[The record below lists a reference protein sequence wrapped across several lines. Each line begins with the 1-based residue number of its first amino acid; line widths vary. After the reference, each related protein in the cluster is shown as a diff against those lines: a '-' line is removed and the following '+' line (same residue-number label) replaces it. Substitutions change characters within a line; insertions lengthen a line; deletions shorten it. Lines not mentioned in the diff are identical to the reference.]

1 MSNIVVIVG
10 RPNVGKSTLFNRL
23 IQKKQAIVDNE
34 SGVTR
39 DRHYARTDWNG
50 IKFSLVDTGGYTQ
63 NSDDT
68 FEKEIKRHVNSAI
81 EESNLILFLVD
92 VQTGI
97 TDLDYFISKMLK
109 KVSKKVV
116 LVVNKVDDGLHLADA
131 SVFYKLGF
139 GDYFPISSISG
150 SGTGDLLDEMV
161 THLDD
166 QEEDEDNNI
175 LPRISVSGRPN
186 VGKSSLIN
194 ALLGEEQNIVTD
206 IAGTTRDAIDSRFN
220 KFGHDLNIVD
230 TAGIRKKNKVNE
242 DIEYY
247 SVLRAIRSIENADVV
262 LLLIDA
268 TRGFEAQ
275 DQKIFDLIQK
285 NKKGV
290 VLIINKWDLVDKSKM
305 NTKDYTELIKE
316 KIAPFVDVNILYVS
330 VTEKQ
335 RILKVIDEAMNV
347 YKRINFRISTG
358 ELNRYLLDII
368 AATPPPSV
376 KGKYVKIKYITQLPS
391 KKPTFVF
398 FCNLPQY
405 VKESY
410 KRFLENRI
418 RSQYNFTGVPMQL
431 FFRKK

>member
-23 IQKKQAIVDNE
+23 IQRKQAIVDDV

-50 IKFSLVDTGGYTQ
+50 VKFSLVDTGGYTQ
-63 NSDDT
+63 SSSDT

-81 EESNLILFLVD
+81 EESSLILFIVD
-92 VQTGI
+92 VKSGI
-97 TDLDYFISKMLK
+97 TDLDFFISKMLK
-109 KVSKKVV
+109 KESKKVL
-116 LVVNKVDDGLHLADA
+116 LVVNKVDDGLHLSDA
-131 SVFYKLGF
+131 AVFYKLGF

-150 SGTGDLLDEMV
+150 SGTGDLLDIAV
-161 THLDD
+161 THLDPEEKDIED
-166 QEEDEDNNI
+166 QV
-175 LPRISVSGRPN
+175 PKISVSGRPN

-194 ALLGEEQNIVTD
+194 ALLGEEKNIVTN
-206 IAGTTRDAIDSRFN
+206 IPGTTRDSIDSRYK
-220 KFGHDLNIVD
+220 KFGHDFDIID

-247 SVLRAIRSIENADVV
+247 SVLRSIRSIENADVV

-290 VLIINKWDLVDKSKM
+290 VLVVNKWDLIDKNKIDSKVFLE
-305 NTKDYTELIKE
+305 KIKE
-316 KIAPFVDVNILYVS
+316 KIAPFVDVSLVFIS
-330 VTEKQ
+330 VKDKL
-335 RILKVIDEAMNV
+335 RILKVVDEAMNTF
-347 YKRINFRISTG
+347 KRISLRISTG
-358 ELNRYLLDII
+358 ELNRYLLDVIER
-368 AATPPPSV
+368 TPPPST
-376 KGKYVKIKYITQLPS
+376 KGKYVKIKYITQLPT

-405 VKESY
+405 MKESY
-410 KRFLENRI
+410 KRFLENKI
-418 RSQYNFTGVPMQL
+418 RAKYCFTGVPIQL

>member
-23 IQKKQAIVDNE
+23 IQRKQAIVDDE

-50 IKFSLVDTGGYTQ
+50 VKFSLVDTGGYTQ
-63 NSDDT
+63 SSDDT

-81 EESNLILFLVD
+81 EEASLILFTVD
-92 VQTGI
+92 VKSGI
-97 TDLDYFISKMLK
+97 TDLDFFISKMLK
-109 KVSKKVV
+109 SVSKKVL
-116 LVVNKVDDGLHLADA
+116 LVVNKVDDGLHLSDA
-131 SVFYKLGF
+131 TVFYKLGF

-150 SGTGDLLDEMV
+150 SGTGDLLDNV
-161 THLDD
+161 VKYLDESE
-166 QEEDEDNNI
+166 QEELTDQ

-194 ALLGEEQNIVTD
+194 TLLGEEKNIVTN
-206 IAGTTRDAIDSRFN
+206 IPGTTRDSIDSRYK
-220 KFGHDLNIVD
+220 KFGHDLNIID

-247 SVLRAIRSIENADVV
+247 SVLRSIRSIENSDVV

-275 DQKIFDLIQK
+275 DQKIFDLISK
-285 NKKGV
+285 NNKGV
-290 VLIINKWDLVDKSKM
+290 VLIVNKWDLIDKTKT
-305 NTKDYTELIKE
+305 NTKDFTEKIKE
-316 KIAPFVDVNILYVS
+316 KIAPFVDVSILFIS
-330 VTEKQ
+330 ATEKI
-335 RILKVIDEAMNV
+335 RVLKVLDEAMNV
-347 YKRINFRISTG
+347 YKRIKFRISTG
-358 ELNRYLLDII
+358 KLNKYLLDVIEH
-368 AATPPPSV
+368 TPPPSS
-376 KGKYVKIKYITQLPS
+376 KGKYVKIKYITQLPT
-391 KKPTFVF
+391 KKPAFVF

-405 VKESY
+405 VKENY
-410 KRFLENRI
+410 KRFLENKI
-418 RSQYNFTGVPMQL
+418 RDKYSFTGVPIQI

>member
-23 IQKKQAIVDNE
+23 IQRKQAIVDDE

-50 IKFSLVDTGGYTQ
+50 VKFSLVDTGGYTQ
-63 NSDDT
+63 SSSDT

-81 EESNLILFLVD
+81 EESSLILFIVD
-92 VQTGI
+92 VKSGI
-97 TDLDYFISKMLK
+97 TDLDFFISKMLK
-109 KVSKKVV
+109 KESKKVL
-116 LVVNKVDDGLHLADA
+116 LVVNKVDDGLHLSDA
-131 SVFYKLGF
+131 AVFYKLGF

-150 SGTGDLLDEMV
+150 SGTGDLLDSVV
-161 THLDD
+161 TYLDP
-166 QEEDEDNNI
+166 EEKDVQNEV
-175 LPRISVSGRPN
+175 PKISVSGRPN

-194 ALLGEEQNIVTD
+194 ALLGEEKNIVTD
-206 IAGTTRDAIDSRFN
+206 IPGTTRDSIDSRYK
-220 KFGHDLNIVD
+220 KFGHDFDIID

-247 SVLRAIRSIENADVV
+247 SVLRSIRSIENADVV

-290 VLIINKWDLVDKSKM
+290 VLVVNKWDLIDKNTITSKLFLE
-305 NTKDYTELIKE
+305 KIKE
-316 KIAPFVDVNILYVS
+316 KIAPFVDVSLVFIS
-330 VTEKQ
+330 VKDKL
-335 RILKVIDEAMNV
+335 RILKVVEEAMNV
-347 YKRINFRISTG
+347 YNRISFRISTG
-358 ELNRYLLDII
+358 ELNRYLLDLIER
-368 AATPPPSV
+368 TPPPST
-376 KGKYVKIKYITQLPS
+376 KGKYVKIKYITQLPT
-391 KKPTFVF
+391 KKPAFVF

-410 KRFLENRI
+410 KRFLENKI
-418 RSQYNFTGVPMQL
+418 REKYCFTGVPVQL

>member
-50 IKFSLVDTGGYTQ
+50 VKFSLVDTGGYTQ

-97 TDLDYFISKMLK
+97 TDLDDFISKMLK
-109 KVSKKVV
+109 KVSKKVI

-290 VLIINKWDLVDKSKM
+290 VLIVNKWDLVDKSKM

-316 KIAPFVDVNILYVS
+316 KIAPFVDVNILFVS

-358 ELNRYLLDII
+358 ELNRYLLDVIS
-368 AATPPPSV
+368 ATPPPSV

-418 RSQYNFTGVPMQL
+418 RSQYNFTGVPIQL

>member
-81 EESNLILFLVD
+81 EESSLILFLVD
-92 VQTGI
+92 VQTAI
-97 TDLDYFISKMLK
+97 TDLDHFISKMLK
-109 KVSKKVV
+109 KVSKKVI

-131 SVFYKLGF
+131 SIFYRLGF

-166 QEEDEDNNI
+166 HEDDEDSNV

-194 ALLGEEQNIVTD
+194 ALLGEEQNIVTN

-247 SVLRAIRSIENADVV
+247 SVLRAIRSIENSDVV

-285 NKKGV
+285 NNKGV
-290 VLIINKWDLVDKSKM
+290 VLIVNKWDLVDKSKN
-305 NTKDYTELIKE
+305 NTKDYSEVIKE
-316 KIAPFVDVNILYVS
+316 KIAPFVDVNILFIS
-330 VTEKQ
+330 ATEKQ
-335 RILKVIDEAMNV
+335 RILKVIEEAMAV

-358 ELNRYLLDII
+358 ELNRYLLDVISS
-368 AATPPPSV
+368 TPPPSV
-376 KGKYVKIKYITQLPS
+376 KGKYVKIKYITQLPA

-418 RSQYNFTGVPMQL
+418 RSKYHFTGVPIQL

>member
-1 MSNIVVIVG
+1 
-10 RPNVGKSTLFNRL
+10 
-23 IQKKQAIVDNE
+23 
-34 SGVTR
+34 
-39 DRHYARTDWNG
+39 
-50 IKFSLVDTGGYTQ
+50 
-63 NSDDT
+63 
-68 FEKEIKRHVNSAI
+68 
-81 EESNLILFLVD
+81 
-92 VQTGI
+92 
-97 TDLDYFISKMLK
+97 MLK
-109 KVSKKVV
+109 KVSKKVI

-285 NKKGV
+285 K
-290 VLIINKWDLVDKSKM
+290 
-305 NTKDYTELIKE
+305 
-316 KIAPFVDVNILYVS
+316 
-330 VTEKQ
+330 
-335 RILKVIDEAMNV
+335 
-347 YKRINFRISTG
+347 
-358 ELNRYLLDII
+358 
-368 AATPPPSV
+368 
-376 KGKYVKIKYITQLPS
+376 
-391 KKPTFVF
+391 
-398 FCNLPQY
+398 
-405 VKESY
+405 
-410 KRFLENRI
+410 
-418 RSQYNFTGVPMQL
+418 
-431 FFRKK
+431 

>member
-23 IQKKQAIVDNE
+23 IQRKQAIVDDE

-50 IKFSLVDTGGYTQ
+50 VKFSLVDTGGYTQ
-63 NSDDT
+63 SSSDT

-81 EESNLILFLVD
+81 EESSLILFIVD
-92 VQTGI
+92 VKSGI
-97 TDLDYFISKMLK
+97 TDLDFFISQMLK
-109 KVSKKVV
+109 KESKKVL
-116 LVVNKVDDGLHLADA
+116 LVVNKVDDGLHLSDA
-131 SVFYKLGF
+131 AVFYKLGF

-150 SGTGDLLDEMV
+150 SGTGDLLDSVV
-161 THLDD
+161 TYLDP
-166 QEEDEDNNI
+166 EEKDIQNEV
-175 LPRISVSGRPN
+175 PKISVSGRPN

-194 ALLGEEQNIVTD
+194 ALLGEEKNIVTD
-206 IAGTTRDAIDSRFN
+206 IPGTTRDSIDSRYK
-220 KFGHDLNIVD
+220 KFGHDFDIID

-247 SVLRAIRSIENADVV
+247 SVLRSIRSIENADVV

-290 VLIINKWDLVDKSKM
+290 VLVVNKWDLIDKNTITSKVFVE
-305 NTKDYTELIKE
+305 KIKE
-316 KIAPFVDVNILYVS
+316 KIAPFVDVSLVFIS
-330 VTEKQ
+330 VKDKL
-335 RILKVIDEAMNV
+335 RILKVVEEAMNV
-347 YKRINFRISTG
+347 YNRISFRISTG
-358 ELNRYLLDII
+358 ELNRYLLDLIER
-368 AATPPPSV
+368 TPPPST
-376 KGKYVKIKYITQLPS
+376 KGKYVKIKYITQLPT

-410 KRFLENRI
+410 KRFLENKI
-418 RSQYNFTGVPMQL
+418 REKYCFTGVPVQL

>member
-23 IQKKQAIVDNE
+23 IQRKQAIVDDE

-50 IKFSLVDTGGYTQ
+50 VKFSLVDTGGYTQ
-63 NSDDT
+63 SSSDT

-81 EESNLILFLVD
+81 EESSLILFIVD
-92 VQTGI
+92 VKSGI
-97 TDLDYFISKMLK
+97 TDLDFFISQMLK
-109 KVSKKVV
+109 KESKKVL
-116 LVVNKVDDGLHLADA
+116 LVVNKVDDGLHLSDA
-131 SVFYKLGF
+131 AVFYKLGF

-150 SGTGDLLDEMV
+150 SGTGDLLDSVV
-161 THLDD
+161 TYLDP
-166 QEEDEDNNI
+166 EEKDIQNEV
-175 LPRISVSGRPN
+175 PKISVSGRPN

-194 ALLGEEQNIVTD
+194 ALLGEEKNIVTD
-206 IAGTTRDAIDSRFN
+206 IPGTTRDSIDSRYK
-220 KFGHDLNIVD
+220 KFGHDFDIID

-247 SVLRAIRSIENADVV
+247 SVLRSIRSIENADVV

-290 VLIINKWDLVDKSKM
+290 VLVVNKWDLIDKNTITSKVFAE
-305 NTKDYTELIKE
+305 KIKE
-316 KIAPFVDVNILYVS
+316 KIAPFVDVSLVFIS
-330 VTEKQ
+330 VKDKL
-335 RILKVIDEAMNV
+335 RILKVVEEAMNV
-347 YKRINFRISTG
+347 YNRISFRISTG
-358 ELNRYLLDII
+358 ELNRYLLDLIER
-368 AATPPPSV
+368 TPPPST
-376 KGKYVKIKYITQLPS
+376 KGKYVKIKYITQLPT

-410 KRFLENRI
+410 KRFLENKI
-418 RSQYNFTGVPMQL
+418 REKYCFTGVPVQL

>member
-81 EESNLILFLVD
+81 EESSLILFLVD

-97 TDLDYFISKMLK
+97 TDLDHFISKMLK
-109 KVSKKVV
+109 KVSKKVI

-316 KIAPFVDVNILYVS
+316 KIAPFVDVNILFVS

-358 ELNRYLLDII
+358 ELNRYLLDVI

-418 RSQYNFTGVPMQL
+418 RSQYNFTGVPIQL

>member
-81 EESNLILFLVD
+81 EESSLILFLVD

-97 TDLDYFISKMLK
+97 TDLDHFISKMLK
-109 KVSKKVV
+109 KVSKKVI

-131 SVFYKLGF
+131 AIFYKLGF

-290 VLIINKWDLVDKSKM
+290 VLIVNKWDLVDKSKM

-316 KIAPFVDVNILYVS
+316 KIAPFVDVNILFVS

-358 ELNRYLLDII
+358 ELNRYLLDVI
-368 AATPPPSV
+368 ASTPPPSV

-418 RSQYNFTGVPMQL
+418 RSQYNFTGVPIQL

>member
-81 EESNLILFLVD
+81 AESSLILFLVD
-92 VQTGI
+92 VQTAI
-97 TDLDYFISKMLK
+97 TDLDHFISKMLK
-109 KVSKKVV
+109 KVSKKVI

-131 SVFYKLGF
+131 SIFYKLGF

-166 QEEDEDNNI
+166 HEEDEDNNT

-194 ALLGEEQNIVTD
+194 ALLGEEQNIVTN

-247 SVLRAIRSIENADVV
+247 SVLRAIRSIENSDVV

-268 TRGFEAQ
+268 NRGFEAQ

-285 NKKGV
+285 NNKGV
-290 VLIINKWDLVDKSKM
+290 VLIVNKWDLVDKSKN
-305 NTKDYTELIKE
+305 NTKDYSEVIKE
-316 KIAPFVDVNILYVS
+316 KIAPFVDVNILFIS
-330 VTEKQ
+330 ATEKQ
-335 RILKVIDEAMNV
+335 RILKVVEEAMAV

-358 ELNRYLLDII
+358 ELNRYLLDVISS
-368 AATPPPSV
+368 TPPPSV

-418 RSQYNFTGVPMQL
+418 RSKYHFTGVPIQL

>member
-92 VQTGI
+92 VQTAI
-97 TDLDYFISKMLK
+97 TDLDHFISKMLK
-109 KVSKKVV
+109 KVSKKVI

-131 SVFYKLGF
+131 SIFYKLGF

-166 QEEDEDNNI
+166 HEEEDDNNI

-194 ALLGEEQNIVTD
+194 ALLGEEQNIVTN

-247 SVLRAIRSIENADVV
+247 SVLRAIRSIENSDVV

-285 NKKGV
+285 NNKGV
-290 VLIINKWDLVDKSKM
+290 VLIVNKWDLVDKSKN
-305 NTKDYTELIKE
+305 NTKDYSEVIKE
-316 KIAPFVDVNILYVS
+316 KIAPFVDVNILFIS
-330 VTEKQ
+330 ATEKQ
-335 RILKVIDEAMNV
+335 RILKVIEEAMAV

-358 ELNRYLLDII
+358 ELNRYLLDVISS
-368 AATPPPSV
+368 TPPPSV

-418 RSQYNFTGVPMQL
+418 RSKYHFTGVPIQL

>member
-92 VQTGI
+92 VQTAI
-97 TDLDYFISKMLK
+97 TDLDHFISKMLK
-109 KVSKKVV
+109 KVSKKVI

-131 SVFYKLGF
+131 SIFYKLGF

-166 QEEDEDNNI
+166 HDEEEDNNI

-194 ALLGEEQNIVTD
+194 ALLGEEQNIVTN

-247 SVLRAIRSIENADVV
+247 SVLRAIRSIENSDVV

-285 NKKGV
+285 NNKGV
-290 VLIINKWDLVDKSKM
+290 VLIVNKWDLVDKSKN
-305 NTKDYTELIKE
+305 NTKDYSEVIKE
-316 KIAPFVDVNILYVS
+316 KIAPFVDVNILFIS
-330 VTEKQ
+330 ATEKQ
-335 RILKVIDEAMNV
+335 RILKVIEEAMAV

-358 ELNRYLLDII
+358 ELNRYLLDVISS
-368 AATPPPSV
+368 TPPPSV

-418 RSQYNFTGVPMQL
+418 RSKYHFTGVPIQL

>member
-50 IKFSLVDTGGYTQ
+50 VKFSLVDTGGYTQ

-81 EESNLILFLVD
+81 EESSLILFLVD
-92 VQTGI
+92 VQTAI
-97 TDLDYFISKMLK
+97 TDLDHFISKMLK
-109 KVSKKVV
+109 KVSKKVI

-131 SVFYKLGF
+131 SIFYKLGF

-166 QEEDEDNNI
+166 LEEDEDNNT

-247 SVLRAIRSIENADVV
+247 SVLRAIRSIENSDVV

-285 NKKGV
+285 NNKGI
-290 VLIINKWDLVDKSKM
+290 VLIVNKWDLVDKSKN
-305 NTKDYTELIKE
+305 NTKDYSELIRE
-316 KIAPFVDVNILYVS
+316 KIAPFVDVNILFIS
-330 VTEKQ
+330 ATEKQ
-335 RILKVIDEAMNV
+335 RILKVIEEAMAV

-358 ELNRYLLDII
+358 ELNRYLLDVISS
-368 AATPPPSV
+368 TPPPSV

-418 RSQYNFTGVPMQL
+418 RSKYHFTGVPIQL

>member
-23 IQKKQAIVDNE
+23 IQRKQAIVDDV

-50 IKFSLVDTGGYTQ
+50 VKFSLVDTGGYTQ
-63 NSDDT
+63 SSSDT

-81 EESNLILFLVD
+81 EESSLILFIVD
-92 VQTGI
+92 VKSGI
-97 TDLDYFISKMLK
+97 TDLDFFISKMLK
-109 KVSKKVV
+109 KESKKVL
-116 LVVNKVDDGLHLADA
+116 LVVNKVDDGLHLSDA
-131 SVFYKLGF
+131 AVFYKLGF

-150 SGTGDLLDEMV
+150 SGTGDLLDIAV
-161 THLDD
+161 THLDPEEKDIED
-166 QEEDEDNNI
+166 QV
-175 LPRISVSGRPN
+175 PKISVSGRPN

-194 ALLGEEQNIVTD
+194 ALLGEEKNIVTN
-206 IAGTTRDAIDSRFN
+206 IPGTTRDSIDSRYK
-220 KFGHDLNIVD
+220 KFGHDFDIID

-247 SVLRAIRSIENADVV
+247 SVLRSIRSIENADVV

-290 VLIINKWDLVDKSKM
+290 VLVVNKWDLIDKNKIDSKVFLE
-305 NTKDYTELIKE
+305 KIKE
-316 KIAPFVDVNILYVS
+316 KIAPFVDVSLVFIS
-330 VTEKQ
+330 VKDKL
-335 RILKVIDEAMNV
+335 RILKVVDEAMNTF
-347 YKRINFRISTG
+347 KRISLRISTG
-358 ELNRYLLDII
+358 ELNRYLLDVIER
-368 AATPPPSV
+368 TPPPST
-376 KGKYVKIKYITQLPS
+376 KGKYVKIKYITQLPT
-391 KKPTFVF
+391 KKHTFVF

-405 VKESY
+405 IKESY
-410 KRFLENRI
+410 KRFLENKI
-418 RSQYNFTGVPMQL
+418 RAKYCFTGVPIQL

>member
-23 IQKKQAIVDNE
+23 IQKKQAIVDNQ

-50 IKFSLVDTGGYTQ
+50 VKFSLVDTGGYTQ
-63 NSDDT
+63 SSSDK
-68 FEKEIKRHVNSAI
+68 FEIEIKRHVNSAI
-81 EESNLILFLVD
+81 EESTLILFMVD
-92 VQTGI
+92 VKSGI
-97 TDLDYFISKMLK
+97 TDLDSFKSRMLK
-109 KVSKKVV
+109 KVSKKVL
-116 LVVNKVDDGLHLADA
+116 LVVNKVDDGMHLSDA
-131 SVFYKLGF
+131 SIFYKLGF

-150 SGTGDLLDEMV
+150 SGSGDLLDNV
-161 THLDD
+161 VKYLDPN
-166 QEEDEDNNI
+166 EEESKDE

-186 VGKSSLIN
+186 VGKSSFIN
-194 ALLGEEQNIVTD
+194 ALLGEEKNIVTD
-206 IAGTTRDAIDSRFN
+206 IAGTTRDSIDSRYK
-220 KFGHDLNIVD
+220 KFGHDFNIVD

-242 DIEYY
+242 DVEYY
-247 SVLRAIRSIENADVV
+247 SVLRAIRSIENSDVV

-290 VLIINKWDLVDKSKM
+290 VLVVNKWDLIDKNM
-305 NTKDYTELIKE
+305 INTKSYSEKIKE
-316 KIAPFVDVNILYVS
+316 KLAPFVDINILFIS
-330 VTEKQ
+330 ATDKL
-335 RILKVIDEAMNV
+335 RILKVVDEAMSV
-347 YKRINFRISTG
+347 HKRISTRISTG
-358 ELNRYLLDII
+358 QLNKYLLDLIQT
-368 AATPPPSV
+368 TPPPSV
-376 KGKYVKIKYITQLPS
+376 KGKYVKIKYITQLPT
-391 KKPTFVF
+391 KKPAFVF

-410 KRFLENRI
+410 KRFLENKI
-418 RSQYNFTGVPMQL
+418 REKYDFTGVTIQL

>member
-23 IQKKQAIVDNE
+23 IQRKQAIVDDE

-63 NSDDT
+63 SSSDT

-81 EESNLILFLVD
+81 EESSLILFMVD
-92 VQTGI
+92 VKSGI
-97 TDLDYFISKMLK
+97 TDLDFFISKMLK
-109 KVSKKVV
+109 TVSKKVL
-116 LVVNKVDDGLHLADA
+116 LVVNKVDDGLHLSDA
-131 SVFYKLGF
+131 AIFYKLGF
-139 GDYFPISSISG
+139 GDYFSISSISG
-150 SGTGDLLDEMV
+150 SGTGDLLDNVVKYLNPKE
-161 THLDD
+161 
-166 QEEDEDNNI
+166 QENENT

-194 ALLGEEQNIVTD
+194 AFLGEEKNIVTD
-206 IAGTTRDAIDSRFN
+206 IPGTTRDAIDSRYK
-220 KFGHDLNIVD
+220 KFGHDFNIVD

-247 SVLRAIRSIENADVV
+247 SVLRSIRSIENADVV

-268 TRGFEAQ
+268 TRGFESQ

-285 NKKGV
+285 NRKGV
-290 VLIINKWDLVDKSKM
+290 VLVVNKWDLIDKKNM
-305 NTKDYTELIKE
+305 NTKDFSEKIIE
-316 KIAPFVDVNILYVS
+316 KIAPFVDVNILFIS
-330 VTEKQ
+330 ATEKL
-335 RILKVIDEAMNV
+335 RLLKVIDEAMNV
-347 YKRINFRISTG
+347 YSRMSFRISTG
-358 ELNRYLLDII
+358 KLNKYLLDVIER
-368 AATPPPSV
+368 TPPPSN
-376 KGKYVKIKYITQLPS
+376 KGKYIKIKYITQLPT
-391 KKPTFVF
+391 KKPSFVF

-410 KRFLENRI
+410 KRFLENKI
-418 RSQYNFTGVPMQL
+418 RDEYVFTGVPIQL

>member
-39 DRHYARTDWNG
+39 DRQYARTDWNG

-63 NSDDT
+63 SSDDT

-81 EESNLILFLVD
+81 EEASLIIFLVD
-92 VQTGI
+92 VKSGI
-97 TDLDYFISKMLK
+97 TDLDFYVSKMLK
-109 KVSKKVV
+109 SVSKKVL
-116 LVVNKVDDGLHLADA
+116 LVVNKVDDGLHLSDA
-131 SVFYKLGF
+131 TIFYKLGF

-150 SGTGDLLDEMV
+150 SGTGDLLDELV
-161 THLDD
+161 THLKSN
-166 QEEDEDNNI
+166 EEDDDSDQ
-175 LPRISVSGRPN
+175 LPRISVLGRPN

-194 ALLGEEQNIVTD
+194 SLLGEDKNIVTD
-206 IAGTTRDAIDSRFN
+206 IAGTTRDSIDSRYT
-220 KFGHDLNIVD
+220 KYGHDFQIVD

-247 SVLRAIRSIENADVV
+247 SVLRAIRAIENSDVV
-262 LLLIDA
+262 ILLIDA
-268 TRGFEAQ
+268 TRGFETQ
-275 DQKIFDLIQK
+275 DQKIFDLIVK

-290 VLIINKWDLVDKSKM
+290 VLAVNKWDLVDKTKF
-305 NTKDYTELIKE
+305 NTKEFSE
-316 KIAPFVDVNILYVS
+316 KINDKTAPFVDINILFVS
-330 VTEKQ
+330 ATEKL
-335 RILKVIDEAMNV
+335 RILKVVDEAINV
-347 YKRINFRISTG
+347 YKRISSRIPTG
-358 ELNRYLLDII
+358 KLNRYLLDVIQE
-368 AATPPPSV
+368 TPPPSV
-376 KGKYVKIKYITQLPS
+376 KGKFVKIKYITQLPT

-405 VKESY
+405 IKESY
-410 KRFLENRI
+410 SRFLENKI
-418 RSQYNFTGVPMQL
+418 RSKYAFTGVPIQL

>member
-81 EESNLILFLVD
+81 AESSLILFLVD
-92 VQTGI
+92 VQTAI
-97 TDLDYFISKMLK
+97 TDLDHFISKMLK
-109 KVSKKVV
+109 KVSKKVI

-131 SVFYKLGF
+131 SIFYKLGF

-161 THLDD
+161 THLDNH
-166 QEEDEDNNI
+166 EEDEDNNT

-194 ALLGEEQNIVTD
+194 ALLGEEQNIVTN

-247 SVLRAIRSIENADVV
+247 SVLRAIRSIENSDVV

-268 TRGFEAQ
+268 NRGFEAQ

-285 NKKGV
+285 NNKGV
-290 VLIINKWDLVDKSKM
+290 VLIVNKWDLVDKSKN
-305 NTKDYTELIKE
+305 NTKDYSEVIKE
-316 KIAPFVDVNILYVS
+316 KIAPFVDVNILFIS

-335 RILKVIDEAMNV
+335 RILKVIEEAMAV

-358 ELNRYLLDII
+358 ELNRYLLDVISS
-368 AATPPPSV
+368 TPPPSV

-418 RSQYNFTGVPMQL
+418 RSKYHFTGVPIQL

>member
-23 IQKKQAIVDNE
+23 IQRKQAIVDDE

-50 IKFSLVDTGGYTQ
+50 VKFSLVDTGGYTQ
-63 NSDDT
+63 SSSDT

-81 EESNLILFLVD
+81 EESSLILFIVD
-92 VQTGI
+92 VKSGI
-97 TDLDYFISKMLK
+97 TDLDFFISQMLK
-109 KVSKKVV
+109 KESKKVL
-116 LVVNKVDDGLHLADA
+116 LVVNKVDDGLHLSDA
-131 SVFYKLGF
+131 AVFYKLGF

-150 SGTGDLLDEMV
+150 SGTGDLLDSVV
-161 THLDD
+161 TYLDP
-166 QEEDEDNNI
+166 EEKDIQNEV
-175 LPRISVSGRPN
+175 PKISVSGRPN

-194 ALLGEEQNIVTD
+194 ALLGEEKNIVTD
-206 IAGTTRDAIDSRFN
+206 IPGTTRDSIDSRYK
-220 KFGHDLNIVD
+220 KFGHDFDIID

-247 SVLRAIRSIENADVV
+247 SVLRSIRSIENADVV

-290 VLIINKWDLVDKSKM
+290 VLVVNKWDLIDKNTITSKM
-305 NTKDYTELIKE
+305 FAEKIKE
-316 KIAPFVDVNILYVS
+316 KIAPFVDVSLVFIS
-330 VTEKQ
+330 VKDKL
-335 RILKVIDEAMNV
+335 RILKVVEEAMNV
-347 YKRINFRISTG
+347 YNRISFRISTG
-358 ELNRYLLDII
+358 ELNRYLLDLIER
-368 AATPPPSV
+368 TPPPST
-376 KGKYVKIKYITQLPS
+376 KGKYVKIKYITQLPT

-410 KRFLENRI
+410 KRFLENKI
-418 RSQYNFTGVPMQL
+418 REKYCFTGVPVQL

>member
-1 MSNIVVIVG
+1 MGFKCGIVG
-10 RPNVGKSTLFNRL
+10 LPNVGKSTLFNRL

-81 EESNLILFLVD
+81 EESTLILFLVD
-92 VQTGI
+92 VQTAI
-97 TDLDYFISKMLK
+97 TDLDHFISKMLK
-109 KVSKKVV
+109 KVSKKVI

-131 SVFYKLGF
+131 SIFYKLGF

-166 QEEDEDNNI
+166 HEEDEDNNI

-194 ALLGEEQNIVTD
+194 ALLGEEQNIVTN

-247 SVLRAIRSIENADVV
+247 SVLRAIRSIENSDVV

-285 NKKGV
+285 NNKGV
-290 VLIINKWDLVDKSKM
+290 VLIVNKWDLVDKSKN
-305 NTKDYTELIKE
+305 NTKDYSEVIKE
-316 KIAPFVDVNILYVS
+316 KIAPFVDVNILFIS
-330 VTEKQ
+330 ATEKQ
-335 RILKVIDEAMNV
+335 RILKVIEEAMAV

-358 ELNRYLLDII
+358 ELNRYLLDVISS
-368 AATPPPSV
+368 TPPPSV

-418 RSQYNFTGVPMQL
+418 RSKYHFTGVPIQL